1 VLSIH
6 KSKNIMKKL
15 TVFIS
20 FTIMLFMLSLNGR
33 AATTVVNTDNTDKV
47 ATNTTL
53 TPEQKQ
59 ARVAAITIR
68 VNEIRAMDKSNLT
81 RADKRALRAELRSL
95 KAESNSNGGGIYL
108 SVGAIIIIILLLILI
123 LH

>member
-1 VLSIH
+1 
-6 KSKNIMKKL
+6 MKKF

-20 FTIMLFMLSLNGR
+20 FTMMLFLLSLNGM
-33 AATTVVNTDNTDKV
+33 AATMVVNSDNTDKI
-47 ATNTTL
+47 ATTTTL

-59 ARVAAITIR
+59 ARVAEITIR
-68 VNEIRAMDKSNLT
+68 VNQIRDMDKSQLT